1 MKLIRRQQKEED
13 AMEGKCTVIKKS
25 NRSVVVKQEA
35 GETSVKRLNFNTFL
49 FFSLVI
55 PQQQSSKKTEGK
67 ASKESRTEKM
77 DTS

>member
-1 MKLIRRQQKEED
+1 MKQIKRQQKEEN
-13 AMEGKCTVIKKS
+13 AMEGTCSIITKS
-25 NRSVVVKQEA
+25 DQSVVVKQEA

-55 PQQQSSKKTEGK
+55 PQQQSKKKTEGK
-67 ASKESRTEKM
+67 ANKESKTEKM